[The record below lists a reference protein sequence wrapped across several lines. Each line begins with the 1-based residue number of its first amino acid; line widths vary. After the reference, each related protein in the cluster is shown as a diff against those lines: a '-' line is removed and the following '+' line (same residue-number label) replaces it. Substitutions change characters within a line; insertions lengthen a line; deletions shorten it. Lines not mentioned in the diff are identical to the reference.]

1 MHKHIVVWSYD
12 GIVYSN
18 ENTLQSHIITW
29 TNTTNNTGS
38 QKQVPIGHIQ
48 YDTFI
53 QSSKPG
59 KTKLTCFREADIG
72 DELSKGTDTI
82 KVRVMMTSESR
93 EGLIAREV
101 FIRGLA
107 GATGDVLFLYL
118 SRGKWVFTFQLFMT
132 LCFCFI
138 ITKAKS

>member
-1 MHKHIVVWSYD
+1 MHQHTVVWSYD

-18 ENTLQSHIITW
+18 ENNLQSHMIRW
-29 TNTTNNTGS
+29 TDTTNNTGS

-59 KTKLTCFREADIG
+59 KTKLTCFREAYID

-82 KVRVMMTSESR
+82 KVRVMTTSKGKGRSYHPRPGGCYRRCFVSLPESWKM
-93 EGLIAREV
+93 GIYFPIIYDITL
-101 FIRGLA
+101 
-107 GATGDVLFLYL
+107 LFYNH
-118 SRGKWVFTFQLFMT
+118 
-132 LCFCFI
+132 
-138 ITKAKS
+138 KS